1 MSMSL
6 LSELVGD
13 GGAAAAPSG
22 SRAPRSEEAEL
33 DRRVGVLAED
43 EEEEIFSS
51 DDDADERVQRRSWAP
66 EEGKI
71 SERNKDRRTRARGR

>member
-22 SRAPRSEEAEL
+22 SRAPRSEAEL
-33 DRRVGVLAED
+33 DRRGGVLAED
-43 EEEEIFSS
+43 DEEIFSS
-51 DDDADERVQRRSWAP
+51 DEDREGERVLRRSWAP

-71 SERNKDRRTRARGR
+71 SAARNKDRR